1 MLACYCPGAEG
12 ELLEARTDQQFE
24 ATSCEAKHHQQFEV
38 RLKTGD
44 FFLFLSPAVQ
54 LMASALFGAQQEIKD
69 VVLSR
74 AFRIKDG
81 Y

>member
-24 ATSCEAKHHQQFEV
+24 AT
-38 RLKTGD
+38 LKTGD
-44 FFLFLSPAVQ
+44 FFLFPSLAVQ
-54 LMASALFGAQQEIKD
+54 LMASALFGAQPEIKD
-69 VVLSR
+69 VMLSR
-74 AFRIKDG
+74 AFGIKGG